1 VSRRRGSAAG
11 HRERHRYTRIGWIR
25 AAILGANDGIVST
38 ASLLIGVA
46 ASDASRDEIL
56 IAGLAGLV
64 AGAMSMAA
72 GEYVSVS
79 SQRDTERSDIAKET
93 RELAGEPDAELQ
105 ELTGIYRRRGLDP
118 ELARTVAM
126 QLTAHDPLAT
136 HLRDELGITDETA
149 ARPWQAGFVSAASFT
164 AGAVLPILA
173 MLIAP
178 ASARIEVIAGV
189 ALVLL
194 AVTGAVGGRLGGA
207 PMGRAALRVLLGGGL
222 AMALSALIGNLVG
235 AAI

>member
-1 VSRRRGSAAG
+1 VSRRSGSAPG

>member
-1 VSRRRGSAAG
+1 VSRRSSAAPG

-46 ASDASRDEIL
+46 ASNASRDEIL

-79 SQRDTERSDIAKET
+79 SQRDTERSDIAKEK

-118 ELARTVAM
+118 ELARTVAV
-126 QLTAHDPLAT
+126 QLTAHDPLAA
-136 HLRDELGITDETA
+136 HLRDELGITAETA

-164 AGAVLPILA
+164 AGAVIPILA
-173 MLIAP
+173 MVVAP
-178 ASARIEVIAGV
+178 ADTRIEVIAAV

-194 AVTGAVGGRLGGA
+194 VVTGAVGGRLGGA

-235 AAI
+235 AAV